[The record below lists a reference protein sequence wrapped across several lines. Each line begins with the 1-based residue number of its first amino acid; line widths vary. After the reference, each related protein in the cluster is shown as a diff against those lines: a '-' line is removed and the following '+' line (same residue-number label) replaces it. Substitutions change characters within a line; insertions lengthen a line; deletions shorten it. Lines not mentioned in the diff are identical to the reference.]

1 MHPHARI
8 AIGSRSRGT
17 GTAGTGGTF
26 NAYGTMVGR
35 DPEGFPTE
43 LEARRDAEQLRQEI
57 AKAPI
62 VGEVDEWAREH
73 DGRR

>member
-1 MHPHARI
+1 MSVADI
-8 AIGSRSRGT
+8 T
-17 GTAGTGGTF
+17 VTDVAGEVVT
-26 NAYGTMVGR
+26 VGR

-73 DGRR
+73 DGRL